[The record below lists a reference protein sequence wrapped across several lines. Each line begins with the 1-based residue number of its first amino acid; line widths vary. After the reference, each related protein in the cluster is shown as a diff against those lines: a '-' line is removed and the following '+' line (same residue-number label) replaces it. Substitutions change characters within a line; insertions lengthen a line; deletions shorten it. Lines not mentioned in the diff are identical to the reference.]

1 MKHHLSHN
9 FDSDFHC
16 RQKRSNM
23 KNRTSS
29 LIWIS
34 TFLLFINN
42 AVAFV
47 PRQQA
52 TRHHVA
58 SLYHSPAAA
67 SPLYYRDRDTT
78 EEQLTDSISST
89 KTSRSQNAF
98 AGSGSDSDDSSGVS
112 MTSIRAIWFNQA
124 SIFLFAT
131 ALVAGASIAFGGP
144 ADFSLLHWNGSPSFH
159 SFFDWDLT
167 SLRLLEGFLA
177 TLPLIA
183 LGSLVEK
190 SDTRDASRVNFSTTN
205 MVISLFGRR
214 KSPSEPDA
222 TGSPVA
228 MFLSGAIAL
237 STGISEEIVFRGYIP
252 MAIASLTDSIP
263 YALLGQAILFA
274 FAHISPRS
282 TSGENKVV
290 GGLQFANGLWYG
302 LVYLMSGGDILP
314 CIMAHMLYDMH
325 VLCETWCVI
334 NQQMDYTE
342 QAFQHH
348 LDEEEEQAVQ
358 RIQQQA
364 GPSLNTETL
373 NFARRFFY
381 AFDYEHKGTLSLS
394 DVQRAVSYAFLKD
407 KATPE
412 PEKVQAV
419 FDKVLET
426 RTESSHTPA
435 ERLSVPEFLRVLFAL
450 KSRGGAV
457 A

>member
-1 MKHHLSHN
+1 
-9 FDSDFHC
+9 
-16 RQKRSNM
+16 
-23 KNRTSS
+23 
-29 LIWIS
+29 
-34 TFLLFINN
+34 
-42 AVAFV
+42 
-47 PRQQA
+47 
-52 TRHHVA
+52 
-58 SLYHSPAAA
+58 
-67 SPLYYRDRDTT
+67 
-78 EEQLTDSISST
+78 
-89 KTSRSQNAF
+89 
-98 AGSGSDSDDSSGVS
+98 
-112 MTSIRAIWFNQA
+112 
-124 SIFLFAT
+124 
-131 ALVAGASIAFGGP
+131 
-144 ADFSLLHWNGSPSFH
+144 
-159 SFFDWDLT
+159 
-167 SLRLLEGFLA
+167 
-177 TLPLIA
+177 
-183 LGSLVEK
+183 
-190 SDTRDASRVNFSTTN
+190 
-205 MVISLFGRR
+205 
-214 KSPSEPDA
+214 
-222 TGSPVA
+222 
-228 MFLSGAIAL
+228 
-237 STGISEEIVFRGYIP
+237 

-274 FAHISPRS
+274 VVHISPRS

-348 LDEEEEQAVQ
+348 LDEEEELAVQ
-358 RIQQQA
+358 QIQRQA